1 MADNKK
7 EPGIIDTLSQW
18 WASKSAP
25 PPPSRIPAVDPR
37 RGNRYQPSPKFS
49 WVDEGFPNMWAELKR
64 SHFGADYLRDLTKSA
79 YSTAV
84 KTMRNPP
91 SFFEVADSINQF
103 GDAIDQY
110 FAGREF
116 EKTGKWPQTD
126 PDDLSSYRYRNP
138 AWRKAATKTY
148 LQMASLYSYVDPK
161 TKKRITD
168 WDAINRGMSN
178 DPIGTIAPIFMGG
191 AAYAGRVSSASEKLA
206 ALNRARGFTEAAT
219 VNQIIAKTAKAA
231 QITGDVTAR
240 ALNPAASVVAVSARP
255 VTQAVRAATPIK
267 VLDKEGNF
275 LPKIEEMMRNEGFD
289 PNLYSSPE
297 ARAHFQSVL
306 SKSGITPAAIRKAVG
321 TYEGIPVTRSMAAR
335 EYAPNEFRTEVE
347 SMRRQGQEAIE
358 RQMQEQFGRAP
369 DERDLGASFVRSY
382 TTAKSGV
389 EKAYK
394 QAFENEGVFT
404 NADTFT
410 SGVKDSINQELG
422 AMGLDIDTIMT
433 APRFAQT
440 QNALGGMRRGDR
452 KFGGVFKQFDDL
464 AGSTGAPVISAPD
477 LSGEMHTFD
486 VASKQWL
493 NASGQ
498 PVTAPGKLQY
508 LDQVSNRLNI
518 PEMPSGQNGLTPRN
532 IDGIRRDV
540 NSFYTEAKTAEDKAA
555 LAAINRGIDNYIE
568 QNSANFT
575 GDGRRLATDL
585 ANARATNQAFIY
597 NFDKSPNKVIR
608 DASKI
613 TAAGL
618 VPDEAGVLRFSG
630 DPNSINAH
638 LETRMLDPKT
648 LQPKVNYTGANTVT
662 GDAVFSDL
670 YNILDDDGRNA
681 LFYHMRNTAAT
692 SPASPAAVTD
702 FVNRTTFFSPEEK
715 EMVVRFQNARGIA
728 TEPPMYPSTLNQGTG
743 TRWGMRISAPLIGQ
757 SVGTTLGSPFGP
769 AGSQLGGWLGTAAGS
784 ALEGK
789 LEGVTRASR
798 LQKELETL
806 PKLPTTAPSIFTPLT
821 AAVAGTGIT
830 GQSPLL
836 QQPEQPQQ
844 PQPKAPPPVPLV
856 QQPRDE
862 YSLPTSVLPQM
873 QPREQRSSDPYAV
886 PADWAPKKEDP
897 YAVPEDWRGAQPQ
910 YRGGRAAYQ
919 SGGAVNDIEPLIRNL
934 VNKAGMVKKMSNKA
948 TEPLLNEHDNAIAS
962 ALEVAQ
968 KSI

>member
-1 MADNKK
+1 MADKK

-18 WASKSAP
+18 WSGKADRPRA
-25 PPPSRIPAVDPR
+25 PSRIPAVDPR
-37 RGNRYQPSPKFS
+37 TGNRTRPSPEMS
-49 WVDEGFPNMWAELKR
+49 LTEAGSNILSELQR
-64 SHFGADYLRDLTKSA
+64 SRYGADYLRDLAKGVGSVIA
-79 YSTAV
+79 SPIESYESLGDIGNAAQQILDAR
-84 KTMRNPP
+84 K
-91 SFFEVADSINQF
+91 FEQ
-103 GDAIDQY
+103 
-110 FAGREF
+110 
-116 EKTGKWPQTD
+116 TGKWPE
-126 PDDLSSYRYRNP
+126 SSFSKYMAP
-138 AWRKAATKTY
+138 AQLAAWRKQATQRYRAVAAT
-148 LQMASLYSYVDPK
+148 YSYVDPK
-161 TKKRITD
+161 TKERTVD
-168 WDAINRGMSN
+168 WNAIARGISN
-178 DPIGTIAPIFMGG
+178 DPVGTIAPALIGG
-191 AAYAGRVSSASEKLA
+191 AGAAGKGSRLLQEGAAAARASGKTGKARALGATGAGLKAVQIA
-206 ALNRARGFTEAAT
+206 A
-219 VNQIIAKTAKAA
+219 
-231 QITGDVTAR
+231 DVTGR
-240 ALNPAASVVAVSARP
+240 ALNPAASAVSVASKP
-255 VTQAVRAATPIK
+255 VVKAVKAAMPIR

-275 LPKIEEMMRNEGFD
+275 LPKVEEMMRNEGFD
-289 PNLYSSPE
+289 PNLYSTPE
-297 ARAHFQSVL
+297 ARAYFQSIL

-335 EYAPNEFRTEVE
+335 EYAPGEFRTEVE

-452 KFGGVFKQFDDL
+452 KFGGVFRQFDDL

-477 LSGEMHTFD
+477 LSGEIHTFD

-585 ANARATNQAFIY
+585 ANARATNQAFIS

-618 VPDEAGVLRFSG
+618 VPDETGVLRFTG

-638 LETRMLDPKT
+638 LENRMLDPKT

-692 SPASPAAVTD
+692 APASPEAVTD
-702 FVNRTTFFSPEEK
+702 FVNRTAFFSPEEK
-715 EMVVRFQNARGIA
+715 DMVVRFQNARGIA
-728 TEPPMYPSTLNQGTG
+728 TQPPMYPSTLDQGTG

-757 SVGTTLGSPFGP
+757 GIGTTLGSPFGP

-784 ALEGK
+784 AIEGK
-789 LEGVTRASR
+789 VEGLTRASR
-798 LQKELETL
+798 LQKELETVPQL
-806 PKLPTTAPSIFTPLT
+806 PKTAPSLFTPIT
-821 AAVAGTGIT
+821 AAQAATGIT
-830 GQSPLL
+830 GQNLL
-836 QQPEQPQQ
+836 QQQPEQPPQ
-844 PQPKAPPPVPLV
+844 PQPKAPPPAPLV

-873 QPREQRSSDPYAV
+873 QQREQKQADPYAV